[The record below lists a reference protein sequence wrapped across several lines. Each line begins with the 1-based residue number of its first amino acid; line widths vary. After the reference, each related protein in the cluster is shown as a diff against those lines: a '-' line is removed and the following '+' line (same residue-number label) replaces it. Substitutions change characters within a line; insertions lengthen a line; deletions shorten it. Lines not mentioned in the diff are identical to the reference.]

1 MSVKQVNEFITSL
14 DARADVLRFE
24 ETMALI
30 DAHYDFTPSAFKNG
44 EQLNDAGQNSGS
56 CKVFA
61 FGQIHQLTK
70 LQTLTLFGEHYRDVV
85 ATPQGDD
92 HQNIR
97 QFMQHGW
104 DGVLFSQLALTLK

>member
-1 MSVKQVNEFITSL
+1 
-14 DARADVLRFE
+14 
-24 ETMALI
+24 
-30 DAHYDFTPSAFKNG
+30 
-44 EQLNDAGQNSGS
+44 
-56 CKVFA
+56 VFA